1 MCFGGVDPF
10 IIMGCPSLSLITS
23 LVRKSALSELN
34 RASPAFFLSGIYSPS
49 RFPAFSRVLAVVITL
64 AHYISRHVY
73 PIAAVLSPLTSLSSC
88 PQPFSSRLLPSCPLP
103 NFTFFIRTFT
113 WFVSFSKAAARGNF
127 SLAHLFHSQAPKE
140 LANVCLNPFFR
151 ILPQG

>member
-1 MCFGGVDPF
+1 MCFGGVDPL
-10 IIMGCPSLSLITS
+10 IIMGRPSLSLITS

-34 RASPAFFLSGIYSPS
+34 RASLAFFLSGIYSPS

-73 PIAAVLSPLTSLSSC
+73 PIAAVSSPLTSLSSC
-88 PQPFSSRLLPSCPLP
+88 PQPFSSRLLPSCPLS

-113 WFVSFSKAAARGNF
+113 WFVSFSKAAGQRE
-127 SLAHLFHSQAPKE
+127 LFPGYPWHICS
-140 LANVCLNPFFR
+140 
-151 ILPQG
+151 ILKHQRSWRTSA